1 MVSWQMRGKQ
11 LMKNSNKSKRP
22 TMSSPGA
29 QGRLR
34 YFMGR
39 ALTNIR
45 QNVFVNVVTI
55 GTIMLALLIVSLFL
69 LLFLNLE
76 NAAENW
82 SEKVQ
87 VTVYYDKDLSPQEQ
101 SEQKNRIQ
109 NLPGTSRVTW
119 VSRDEALRRFK
130 GRLKGQETLLD
141 GIRPEVLPASWEIS
155 LKKSSR
161 SSEAMDAYV
170 RNLRGVAGIGE
181 IQYGEEWVRRFNTF
195 LNFMRIVGGLIGAFL
210 VLAVIF
216 IVSNTIKLTVYARR
230 DELEIMSLVGA
241 TRLFIKMPFLL
252 EGLLQGAAGGALAL
266 LLLLAVHL
274 LFLHNA
280 GNFLSFN
287 PATAGLS
294 FLPPE
299 YIAGVLVA
307 GILLGFLGSL
317 TALRRFINEITG

>member
-1 MVSWQMRGKQ
+1 
-11 LMKNSNKSKRP
+11 MKKFSSKRP
-22 TMSSPGA
+22 TMTAPGA

-34 YFMGR
+34 YFIGR
-39 ALTNIR
+39 ALINIR

-55 GTIMLALLIVSLFL
+55 GTITLALLIVSLFL
-69 LLFLNLE
+69 LLFVNLE

-87 VTVYYDKDLSPQEQ
+87 VTVYFEKELTPQTQ
-101 SEQKNRIQ
+101 TDIKTRIQ
-109 NLPGTSRVTW
+109 ALTATSKVQW
-119 VSRDEALRRFK
+119 VSRDEALKRFK
-130 GRLKGQETLLD
+130 GRLKGQETLLE
-141 GIRPEVLPASWEIS
+141 GIRPEILPTSFEIT

-161 SSEAMDAYV
+161 NTESVDGYV
-170 RNLRGVAGIGE
+170 AKLKTIPGIGE

-195 LNFMRIVGGLIGAFL
+195 LTFMRIVGGLAGGFL

-216 IVSNTIKLTVYARR
+216 IVSNTIQLTIYARR

-252 EGLLQGAAGGALAL
+252 EGLLQGITGGIIAL
-266 LLLLAVHL
+266 LLLLSIHL

-280 GNFLSFN
+280 GNFLTFN
-287 PATAGLS
+287 PVTAGLS

-299 YIAGVLVA
+299 YSAGLIAA
-307 GILLGFLGSL
+307 GAVLGFLGSL
-317 TALRRFINEITG
+317 AALRRFINEITG